1 MQTTKEY
8 ISKQLQE
15 TACDAFLRKG
25 FKAVSMRE
33 ISSLSGIGLSNIY
46 NYYPSKNDLLAVVL
60 SPLLKKMNSL
70 LDNHNRNE
78 NLSLE
83 VFVSEEY
90 HRKYVLEVMD
100 IITCYRKELKLLFL
114 NTQGSRFEDY
124 SERWIDKSTA
134 IGEKYMERMKIL
146 YPDLHTNISLFFIH
160 FTSSWWINMM
170 REVALHEE
178 LSHEEIERFIREF
191 VHYSTGGWK
200 KLMKVDDEGRTI
212 EGGIISFDSEKKL
225 DKEQVITKYESNDR
239 KHSQAVEV

>member
-1 MQTTKEY
+1 
-8 ISKQLQE
+8 
-15 TACDAFLRKG
+15 
-25 FKAVSMRE
+25 
-33 ISSLSGIGLSNIY
+33 
-46 NYYPSKNDLLAVVL
+46 
-60 SPLLKKMNSL
+60 MNSL

-200 KLMKVDDEGRTI
+200 KLMKVDDEGRTT
-212 EGGIISFDSEKKL
+212 EGGIISFDSEKIL

>member
-8 ISKQLQE
+8 IRKQLQK

-83 VFVSEEY
+83 VF
-90 HRKYVLEVMD
+90 
-100 IITCYRKELKLLFL
+100 LFL
-114 NTQGSRFEDY
+114 
-124 SERWIDKSTA
+124 
-134 IGEKYMERMKIL
+134 
-146 YPDLHTNISLFFIH
+146 
-160 FTSSWWINMM
+160 
-170 REVALHEE
+170 
-178 LSHEEIERFIREF
+178 
-191 VHYSTGGWK
+191 
-200 KLMKVDDEGRTI
+200 
-212 EGGIISFDSEKKL
+212 
-225 DKEQVITKYESNDR
+225 
-239 KHSQAVEV
+239 

>member
-1 MQTTKEY
+1 MQTKYKTVLRYMQTTKEY
-8 ISKQLQE
+8 IRKQLQE

-114 NTQGSRFEDY
+114 NTQGSRG
-124 SERWIDKSTA
+124 T
-134 IGEKYMERMKIL
+134 
-146 YPDLHTNISLFFIH
+146 
-160 FTSSWWINMM
+160 
-170 REVALHEE
+170 VA
-178 LSHEEIERFIREF
+178 
-191 VHYSTGGWK
+191 
-200 KLMKVDDEGRTI
+200 
-212 EGGIISFDSEKKL
+212 
-225 DKEQVITKYESNDR
+225 
-239 KHSQAVEV
+239 

>member
-8 ISKQLQE
+8 IRKQLQE

-90 HRKYVLEVMD
+90 HRKYVL
-100 IITCYRKELKLLFL
+100 
-114 NTQGSRFEDY
+114 
-124 SERWIDKSTA
+124 
-134 IGEKYMERMKIL
+134 
-146 YPDLHTNISLFFIH
+146 
-160 FTSSWWINMM
+160 
-170 REVALHEE
+170 
-178 LSHEEIERFIREF
+178 
-191 VHYSTGGWK
+191 
-200 KLMKVDDEGRTI
+200 
-212 EGGIISFDSEKKL
+212 
-225 DKEQVITKYESNDR
+225 
-239 KHSQAVEV
+239 